1 MLSCL
6 GLKLKRNRKL
16 MKVSKRETVRKTIAT
31 FPSYS
36 GCQSLLSIFV
46 CELCPVS
53 GLSLMIK
60 AVHFVRLQPLAIY
73 FNHNICFVEMLSA
86 SDQLKKT
93 PFKLLK
99 SRQVIVFFLPF
110 KIMTQLVIF
119 LIWLF

>member
-1 MLSCL
+1 
-6 GLKLKRNRKL
+6 

-73 FNHNICFVEMLSA
+73 LTITFA
-86 SDQLKKT
+86 
-93 PFKLLK
+93 LL
-99 SRQVIVFFLPF
+99 RCFLPQ
-110 KIMTQLVIF
+110 TN
-119 LIWLF
+119 